1 MIIDTANP
9 SNVVS
14 GWGFEW
20 PDALRLRGSVIRISF
35 IYVAAMTGY
44 GVGIAFLIQ
53 HHRDLA
59 INMSVMSFVSLVLSL
74 LLVFRTNSAYDRYWE
89 GRKIWQDLKVT
100 SRNLIRNLWCGVLEN
115 SIEDSVQKRQ
125 ALKSVAAFVISVKHY
140 LRGEDG
146 VDYADYD
153 GLLSPEFRLLLATNN
168 NAYSYGAIGA
178 GNNSPVG
185 GSRTGLAAT
194 SPTFHAQRLT
204 EGWERR
210 GEVPLPS
217 LLLFEMQKF
226 GEYIM
231 DNKLCHVPF
240 YASMLATINTLS
252 ASLGGCERIL
262 STPIPLAYRIH
273 LTHTL
278 YLYLLVLPWSLG
290 SMGSLWKTIVLQ
302 FIISFMLIGIDSISR
317 EIQNPF
323 GYDANDLPLDAYCDN
338 ILLELNSAL
347 NHNSP
352 KALVS
357 NEDTLSNRNVAI
369 GGGAAGDDKN
379 ANGADNAD

>member
-1 MIIDTANP
+1 MIIDTARP
-9 SNVVS
+9 DNVVS
-14 GWGFEW
+14 GFGFEW
-20 PDALRLRGSVIRISF
+20 PDALRFRGSVIRISF
-35 IYVAAMTGY
+35 IYVTAMTGY
-44 GVGIAFLIQ
+44 GVGIAFLMQQ
-53 HHRDLA
+53 HKDLT

-115 SIEDSVQKRQ
+115 SIEDNVQKRQ
-125 ALKSVAAFVISVKHY
+125 ALKNTAAFVISVKHY
-140 LRGEDG
+140 LRGEDSL
-146 VDYADYD
+146 DYADYD
-153 GLLSPEFRLLLATNN
+153 GLLSPEFRLQFATNN
-168 NAYSYGAIGA
+168 NAYNYGAIGS
-178 GNNSPVG
+178 GNNSPS
-185 GSRTGLAAT
+185 GSRTGLAT
-194 SPTFHAQRLT
+194 RMT
-204 EGWERR
+204 EGWERQ
-210 GEVPLPS
+210 GEMPLPS
-217 LLLFEMQKF
+217 QLLFEMQKF
-226 GEYIM
+226 GEYMM

-240 YASMLATINTLS
+240 YASQLATINALS

-323 GYDANDLPLDAYCDN
+323 GYDANDLPLDAYCDSV
-338 ILLELNSAL
+338 LVELSNAL
-347 NHNSP
+347 NKNSP

-357 NEDTLSNRNVAI
+357 NEDTLSNRNVAT
-369 GGGAAGDDKN
+369 GGGAAAGDKTVD
-379 ANGADNAD
+379 GAGGAE